1 MLFQVEVVSQAEYE
15 AHLAELA
22 EAGQT
27 ADEPLLGGAYA
38 TTQTG
43 LGESQSQE
51 GSQE

>member
-1 MLFQVEVVSQAEYE
+1 MLFTVEAVSQERYAAYLE
-15 AHLAELA
+15 ELA
-22 EAGQT
+22 AAGQT
-27 ADEPLLGGAYA
+27 SAEPLVGGASA